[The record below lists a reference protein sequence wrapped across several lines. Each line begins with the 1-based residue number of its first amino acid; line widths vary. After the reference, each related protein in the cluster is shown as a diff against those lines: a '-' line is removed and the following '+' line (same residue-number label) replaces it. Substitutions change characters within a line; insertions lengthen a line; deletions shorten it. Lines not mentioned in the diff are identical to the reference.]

1 MEHEGHLSCLLDSQT
16 TAGTSAPT
24 VVSHSRKEYSFLKP
38 NMIHEDCDK
47 KKITMFIIEG
57 RTWLNKT
64 ISEEEKKEEGMVYAS
79 LRSVLDSE
87 WTQTLGRI
95 PNIERMSYEDI
106 VKVMLRVFLEKHP
119 LVVQRINSL
128 RITKEKDESISEC
141 RWRIYD
147 GYLSAE
153 LDKAHLETL
162 VWIHATPLHPL
173 SL

>member
-1 MEHEGHLSCLLDSQT
+1 
-16 TAGTSAPT
+16 
-24 VVSHSRKEYSFLKP
+24 
-38 NMIHEDCDK
+38 
-47 KKITMFIIEG
+47 
-57 RTWLNKT
+57 
-64 ISEEEKKEEGMVYAS
+64 
-79 LRSVLDSE
+79 
-87 WTQTLGRI
+87 
-95 PNIERMSYEDI
+95 MSYEDI

-141 RWRIYD
+141 MWRIYD

-162 VWIHATPLHPL
+162 VWIHATPPHPP